1 MLERS
6 LNFFAIAIFVSII
19 FCKPTLGGTWRA
31 NEQNTVV
38 VELRECEAA
47 AEDGILVGI
56 ETVGNTSQFV
66 FAERKIVPRS
76 HEIRYFLYKDKLWW
90 MGAYKWENQS
100 RDNNR
105 AERRFFC
112 YAAPL
117 EEPSLA
123 KQHRVQ

>member
-6 LNFFAIAIFVSII
+6 LNFFAIAIFVSVI
-19 FCKPTLGGTWRA
+19 FCKSATGATWRA

-66 FAERKIVPRS
+66 FGERKIVPRS

-90 MGAYKWENQS
+90 MGVFKW
-100 RDNNR
+100 NNSSKGKGFR

-112 YAAPL
+112 FAAPM
-117 EEPSLA
+117 EEPSLSS
-123 KQHRVQ
+123 RR

>member
-1 MLERS
+1 MT
-6 LNFFAIAIFVSII
+6 AIFVSII
-19 FCKPTLGGTWRA
+19 FCKSATGATWRA

-90 MGAYKWENQS
+90 MGVFEWKNS
-100 RDNNR
+100 SKGNGFR

-112 YAAPL
+112 FAASM
-117 EEPSLA
+117 EEPSLNS
-123 KQHRVQ
+123 RR

>member
-6 LNFFAIAIFVSII
+6 LNFFAIAIFVSVI
-19 FCKPTLGGTWRA
+19 FCKSTMGATWRA
-31 NEQNTVV
+31 NEQNAVV

-56 ETVGNTSQFV
+56 ETVGNNSQFV
-66 FAERKIVPRS
+66 FGERKIVPRS

-90 MGAYKWENQS
+90 MGVFKW
-100 RDNNR
+100 NNSSKGKGFR

-112 YAAPL
+112 FAAPM
-117 EEPSLA
+117 EEPSLSS
-123 KQHRVQ
+123 RR

>member
-6 LNFFAIAIFVSII
+6 PNFFAIAIFVSII
-19 FCKPTLGGTWRA
+19 FCKLATGATWRA
-31 NEQNTVV
+31 NQQNTVA

-66 FAERKIVPRS
+66 FGERKIVPRS

-90 MGAYKWENQS
+90 MGVFKW
-100 RDNNR
+100 NNSSKGKGFR

-112 YAAPL
+112 FAAPM
-117 EEPSLA
+117 EEPSLNS
-123 KQHRVQ
+123 RR

>member
-19 FCKPTLGGTWRA
+19 FCKSATGATWRA

-56 ETVGNTSQFV
+56 ETVGNTNQFV

-90 MGAYKWENQS
+90 MGVFKWYNS
-100 RDNNR
+100 SKGKGFR

-112 YAAPL
+112 FAAPM
-117 EEPSLA
+117 EAPSLSS
-123 KQHRVQ
+123 RR

>member
-6 LNFFAIAIFVSII
+6 LNFFAIAIFVSVI
-19 FCKPTLGGTWRA
+19 FCKSATGATWRA

-56 ETVGNTSQFV
+56 ETVGYTSQFV
-66 FAERKIVPRS
+66 FGARKIVPRS

-90 MGAYKWENQS
+90 MGVFKW
-100 RDNNR
+100 NNSSKGKGFR

-112 YAAPL
+112 FAAPM
-117 EEPSLA
+117 EEPSLNS
-123 KQHRVQ
+123 RR

>member
-6 LNFFAIAIFVSII
+6 LNFFAIAIFVSVI
-19 FCKPTLGGTWRA
+19 FCKSATGATWHA

-66 FAERKIVPRS
+66 FGERKIVPRS

-90 MGAYKWENQS
+90 MGVFKW
-100 RDNNR
+100 NNSSKGKGFR

-112 YAAPL
+112 FAAPM
-117 EEPSLA
+117 EEPSLSS
-123 KQHRVQ
+123 RR

>member
-6 LNFFAIAIFVSII
+6 PNFFAIAIFVSII
-19 FCKPTLGGTWRA
+19 FCKLATGATWRA
-31 NEQNTVV
+31 NEQNTVA
-38 VELRECEAA
+38 VELRECEVA

-66 FAERKIVPRS
+66 FGERKIVPRS

-90 MGAYKWENQS
+90 MGVFKW
-100 RDNNR
+100 NNSSKGKGFR

-112 YAAPL
+112 FAAPM
-117 EEPSLA
+117 EEPSLSS
-123 KQHRVQ
+123 RR

>member
-6 LNFFAIAIFVSII
+6 LNFFAIAIFVSVI
-19 FCKPTLGGTWRA
+19 FCKSATGATWRA

-66 FAERKIVPRS
+66 FGERKIVPRS

-90 MGAYKWENQS
+90 MGVFKW
-100 RDNNR
+100 NNSSKGKGFR

-112 YAAPL
+112 FAAPM
-117 EEPSLA
+117 EEPSLNS
-123 KQHRVQ
+123 RR

>member
-19 FCKPTLGGTWRA
+19 FCKSATGATWRA

-38 VELRECEAA
+38 VGLRECESA

-66 FAERKIVPRS
+66 FGERKIVPRS

-90 MGAYKWENQS
+90 MGVFKW
-100 RDNNR
+100 NNSSKGKGFR

-112 YAAPL
+112 FAAPM
-117 EEPSLA
+117 EEPSLSS
-123 KQHRVQ
+123 RR

>member
-6 LNFFAIAIFVSII
+6 LNFFAAAIFVSII
-19 FCKPTLGGTWRA
+19 FFKSAMGATWRA

-90 MGAYKWENQS
+90 MGVFKW
-100 RDNNR
+100 NNSSKGKGFR

-112 YAAPL
+112 FAAPM
-117 EEPSLA
+117 EEPSLNS
-123 KQHRVQ
+123 RR

>member
-19 FCKPTLGGTWRA
+19 FCKSATGATWRA

-66 FAERKIVPRS
+66 FGERKIVPRS

-90 MGAYKWENQS
+90 MGVFKW
-100 RDNNR
+100 NNSSKGSGFR

-112 YAAPL
+112 FAAPM
-117 EEPSLA
+117 EEPSLNS
-123 KQHRVQ
+123 RR

>member
-6 LNFFAIAIFVSII
+6 LNSFVTAIFVSII
-19 FCKPTLGGTWRA
+19 FCKSATGATWRA
-31 NEQNTVV
+31 SEQNTVV

-56 ETVGNTSQFV
+56 EIVGNTSQFV
-66 FAERKIVPRS
+66 FGERKIVPRS

-90 MGAYKWENQS
+90 MGVFKW
-100 RDNNR
+100 NNSSKGNGFR

-112 YAAPL
+112 FAAPM
-117 EEPSLA
+117 EEPSLSS
-123 KQHRVQ
+123 RR

>member
-6 LNFFAIAIFVSII
+6 LNFFAMAIFVSII
-19 FCKPTLGGTWRA
+19 FFKSAMGAAWRA

-66 FAERKIVPRS
+66 FGERKIVPRS

-90 MGAYKWENQS
+90 MGVFKW
-100 RDNNR
+100 NNSCKGNGFR
-105 AERRFFC
+105 AESRFFC
-112 YAAPL
+112 FAAPM
-117 EEPSLA
+117 EEPSLSS
-123 KQHRVQ
+123 RR

>member
-19 FCKPTLGGTWRA
+19 FCKSATGATWRA
-31 NEQNTVV
+31 NEQNTVAV
-38 VELRECEAA
+38 DLRECEAA

-66 FAERKIVPRS
+66 FGERKIVPRS

-90 MGAYKWENQS
+90 MGVFKW
-100 RDNNR
+100 NNSSKGKGFR

-112 YAAPL
+112 FAAPM
-117 EEPSLA
+117 EEPSLSS
-123 KQHRVQ
+123 RR

>member
-6 LNFFAIAIFVSII
+6 LNFFAISIFVSII
-19 FCKPTLGGTWRA
+19 FCKSATGATWRA

-66 FAERKIVPRS
+66 FGERKIVPRS

-90 MGAYKWENQS
+90 MGVFKW
-100 RDNNR
+100 NNSSKGKGFR

-112 YAAPL
+112 FAAPM
-117 EEPSLA
+117 EEPSVSS
-123 KQHRVQ
+123 RR

>member
-19 FCKPTLGGTWRA
+19 FCKSATGATWRA

-66 FAERKIVPRS
+66 FGERKIVPRS

-90 MGAYKWENQS
+90 MGVFKW
-100 RDNNR
+100 NNSSKGKGFR

-112 YAAPL
+112 FGAPM
-117 EEPSLA
+117 EEPSLNS
-123 KQHRVQ
+123 RR